1 MMGHRPP
8 ATRATC
14 RPGGWRVAGGGWP
27 SGGGRW
33 PRRPRA
39 GSSVASLSLP
49 PSRRHNACLKEK
61 DGTDEQNDRQTDKI
75 TDGQTVNG
83 QKDKW
88 TFSGRLLS
96 SSRIA
101 VFVEECRGLPS
112 SWRIATF
119 VEDCH
124 LRGRL
129 RLRGVLPWEAGKG
142 ERGSRK
148 GEAGK
153 GKRER
158 DRGSGRGEEWAMM
171 WENDEAG

>member
-1 MMGHRPP
+1 M
-8 ATRATC
+8 
-14 RPGGWRVAGGGWP
+14 
-27 SGGGRW
+27 
-33 PRRPRA
+33 
-39 GSSVASLSLP
+39 
-49 PSRRHNACLKEK
+49 NKK
-61 DGTDEQNDRQTDKI
+61 TDQQTKLQMDRQLTD
-75 TDGQTVNG
+75 
-83 QKDKW
+83 KDKW

-142 ERGSRK
+142 ERGSGKWGKGKWERGSRK
-148 GEAGK
+148 GEAEREA
-153 GKRER
+153 GKRWRKWER
-158 DRGSGRGEEWAMM
+158 EGVGDEVGE
-171 WENDEAG
+171 